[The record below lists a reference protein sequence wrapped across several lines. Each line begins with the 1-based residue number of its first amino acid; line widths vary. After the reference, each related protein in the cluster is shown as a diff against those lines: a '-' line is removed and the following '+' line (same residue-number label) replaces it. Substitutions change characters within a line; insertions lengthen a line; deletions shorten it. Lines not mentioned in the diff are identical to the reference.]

1 MGDEPTNVVEPQL
14 DPKRLFELVLRNYKL
29 WQEAMARDGASLDGG
44 YPRSGTTAAI
54 PDTASETPRD
64 FDGDM
69 GQPIL
74 KYNLLELLE
83 KTPGEVDLHALI
95 AKASRDGV
103 DTSSVLAP
111 LVPQIAP
118 ASSLAPLALIPPPPP
133 SGSEPV
139 MLGMTGLCDRVSE
152 LLLNEQEI
160 DFLRQKILQMI
171 NFRPLAA
178 SNAAA
183 QGGMS
188 LYDTQDER
196 GIVDDDD
203 QDDYDLDE
211 LAADEYYKSH
221 HIEVE
226 LNLHRHDECTC
237 GDDHAEDGPTCE
249 FTFEYDNLGKLV
261 PTYSNMEE
269 KLRLMGLQQRLGTNG
284 AMKLPLILELNL
296 IDQAAATSSSSAH
309 PQLAPSLLLLLLK
322 KKKHKKKKKAEQ
334 KQASATSSH
343 SQSAP
348 PPSSMLAPTDCCL
361 FCEYQFVYG
370 KKPRQMIKWYNQ
382 RLRREEQR
390 RQEIKRKIES
400 VKQRAIKRQQH
411 RADAD
416 EPLPHPDD
424 HHDDH
429 GDSECYDDDHHH
441 HAELCPHHHHHQG
454 DA

>member
-14 DPKRLFELVLRNYKL
+14 DPKRLFELVSRNYKS
-29 WQEAMARDGASLDGG
+29 WQEAMARDGASLDSG
-44 YPRSGTTAAI
+44 YPRSGTAAI

-103 DTSSVLAP
+103 DTPPPSASS
-111 LVPQIAP
+111 VPQIAP
-118 ASSLAPLALIPPPPP
+118 ASSSAPSASIPPPPTN
-133 SGSEPV
+133 SEPV
-139 MLGMTGLCDRVSE
+139 TLGMTGIPDRVTESI
-152 LLLNEQEI
+152 LNEQEI
-160 DFLRQKILQMI
+160 DFLRQKISQMI
-171 NFRPLAA
+171 NFRPSAA
-178 SNAAA
+178 SNAAT

-226 LNLHRHDECTC
+226 LNSHRHDECTC

-249 FTFEYDNLGKLV
+249 FTFEYDNSGKLV
-261 PTYSNMEE
+261 PTYSNVEE
-269 KLRLMGLQQRLGTNG
+269 KLRLMGLQHKLGTNG
-284 AMKLPLILELNL
+284 AMKLPSISELNL
-296 IDQAAATSSSSAH
+296 IDQAAATSSSAH
-309 PQLAPSLLLLLLK
+309 PQSAPSSSSSSK

-334 KQASATSSH
+334 KQAAATNHASSH

-348 PPSSMLAPTDCCL
+348 PASSMLAPTDCCL

-411 RADAD
+411 RADAE
-416 EPLPHPDD
+416 EPLSHPDD
-424 HHDDH
+424 HDDH

-441 HAELCPHHHHHQG
+441 HAESCPHHHHHQG